1 MRIYV
6 RRSFYDE
13 IDLRTARRG
22 TCCTASK
29 QSMQR
34 AIAIS
39 SCSETPESTRSISRR
54 HAAGPP
60 NKEQETGYLRS
71 TERLFHFLLVL
82 LATSACAA
90 PPPSVAPNFVPLVK
104 QEGATVVNIGT
115 SRNVGDSELEPEI
128 PELSPD
134 NPFYE
139 FFRRFA
145 PPGPREYR
153 ARNLGSGFIISDDG
167 YILTNAHLIAD
178 MGEATVKLLDKREF
192 KAKVIGVDQR
202 TDLALIKIDA
212 KALRQVTIGDPAK
225 LEVGEWVAAI
235 GSPFGFEN
243 SVTAGIVSA
252 KGRVLPGESYIPF
265 IQTDVAVNP
274 GNSGGPLFNLRGE
287 VVGVNSMIYT
297 GRGGYMGLSFAIP
310 IDVAMKV
317 AAELRA
323 HGKVIRGF
331 LGVRIQEMTADLAV
345 SFGLKNAVG
354 VLVVMVE
361 KPSPAE
367 KAGFMVGDVILKV
380 DGKAIESSNDLLQVI
395 GGASPGASLKFEVW
409 RRSAVRE
416 LTATIV
422 EVPTKRPNAAAEPQE
437 GRVNRLGLVLRE
449 LTQGQREDLAF
460 AGGLLVRKVSGPALK
475 AGIQQGD
482 VIVAV
487 NETRVER
494 VADFNTLLGK
504 AAPGSSIALLVLRRG
519 GLLYVPVRLP
529 N

>member
-1 MRIYV
+1 
-6 RRSFYDE
+6 
-13 IDLRTARRG
+13 
-22 TCCTASK
+22 
-29 QSMQR
+29 
-34 AIAIS
+34 
-39 SCSETPESTRSISRR
+39 
-54 HAAGPP
+54 
-60 NKEQETGYLRS
+60 
-71 TERLFHFLLVL
+71 
-82 LATSACAA
+82 
-90 PPPSVAPNFVPLVK
+90 
-104 QEGATVVNIGT
+104 VVNIGT
-115 SRNVGDSELEPEI
+115 ARTVGDSEFEPEI

-134 NPFYE
+134 DPLSE

-145 PPGPREYR
+145 PPGPHEHQ

-167 YILTNAHLIAD
+167 YILTNAHLVAD
-178 MGEATVKLLDKREF
+178 VGEATVKLLDKREF

-212 KALRQVTIGDPAK
+212 KALRQVTIGDPSK

-252 KGRVLPGESYIPF
+252 KGRVLPDESYVAF

-287 VVGVNSMIYT
+287 VVGINSMILS
-297 GRGGYMGLSFAIP
+297 GSGGYMGLSFAIP

-323 HGKVIRGF
+323 HGKVVRGF
-331 LGVRIQEMTADLAV
+331 LGIRIQEVTPDLAV
-345 SFGLKNAVG
+345 SFGLKNAAG
-354 VLVVMVE
+354 ALVVLVE

-367 KAGFMVGDVILKV
+367 KAGFMVGDIILKV
-380 DGKAIESSNDLLQVI
+380 DGKTIEASNDLLQVI
-395 GGASPGASLKFEVW
+395 AGAAPGASLKFEVW
-409 RRSAVRE
+409 RRGAARE

-422 EVPTKRPNAAAEPQE
+422 EVPPERPHVAAEPQE
-437 GRVNRLGLVLRE
+437 RRVNRLGLVLRE
-449 LTQGQREDLAF
+449 LTPGQREDLAI
-460 AGGLLVRKVSGPALK
+460 AGGLFVRGVSGPASK

-482 VIVAV
+482 VILAV
-487 NETRVER
+487 NETRVELI
-494 VADFNTLLGK
+494 AEFNKLLGK

-519 GLLYVPVRLP
+519 SLLYVPVRLP